1 MLTVHS
7 GAYQRHSPTV
17 SKRASTVRKN
27 PLVAEKAPTL
37 AKKLPSTIVSKKLD
51 LKRETSIVSKRA
63 ASKRCPNS
71 QKNVRNPNHHYFSKK
86 YRNTPPICIAI
97 RLPFVPQYF
106 WCPYALRKGNTVSTP
121 PICIAVR
128 LPFVL
133 QYASHLYRNT
143 FGKILV
149 VVVTGMFPKQF
160 PDSQA

>member
-1 MLTVHS
+1 MSET
-7 GAYQRHSPTV
+7 PT
-17 SKRASTVRKN
+17 T
-27 PLVAEKAPTL
+27 T
-37 AKKLPSTIVSKKLD
+37 
-51 LKRETSIVSKRA
+51 TS
-63 ASKRCPNS
+63 
-71 QKNVRNPNHHYFSKK
+71 QKK

-149 VVVTGMFPKQF
+149 VVVTGMFPNRMSRQF
-160 PDSQA
+160 PRFLRHFTTNYDKIRQNFGRPHFGIPF